1 MEAKY
6 VITNYNSKK
15 ISFLLEGNSL
25 SKVDFV
31 ENDSLIGGIYTA
43 KVVNIVKSI
52 NAAFVD
58 IGTGDYLYY
67 PIGDNED
74 RHIFLRHGKSNKV
87 CVGDEILVQVSMDP
101 IKSKKGVVSSDI
113 TLKGDYL
120 ILNRSSE
127 IGISKKITDEARRKE
142 LSDSISFLK
151 DEEKIGVIIRTAA
164 ANVDVELVKK
174 EAAELLENYH
184 EIVKKAESSVCKKL
198 IYNSDKPYINQL
210 KDIILKNKYE
220 SFSIVTDIADI
231 YEELSQTIE
240 KRYLYFYDDD
250 MLSLDKLYS
259 FEDKLKKGFN
269 KYIYLKSGGTIVV
282 EPTEAMT
289 VIDVN
294 TGKAIKGKNVQDTFL
309 KINKEAASEIARIL
323 RLRNLSG
330 IIIIDFISMTD
341 SNKSGEL
348 INHLKSE
355 LAKDETMVKY
365 VDITSLG
372 LVELTRKKISKP
384 LQISMF

>member
-1 MEAKY
+1 
-6 VITNYNSKK
+6 
-15 ISFLLEGNSL
+15 
-25 SKVDFV
+25 
-31 ENDSLIGGIYTA
+31 
-43 KVVNIVKSI
+43 
-52 NAAFVD
+52 
-58 IGTGDYLYY
+58 
-67 PIGDNED
+67 
-74 RHIFLRHGKSNKV
+74 
-87 CVGDEILVQVSMDP
+87 
-101 IKSKKGVVSSDI
+101 
-113 TLKGDYL
+113 
-120 ILNRSSE
+120 
-127 IGISKKITDEARRKE
+127 
-142 LSDSISFLK
+142 
-151 DEEKIGVIIRTAA
+151 
-164 ANVDVELVKK
+164 
-174 EAAELLENYH
+174 
-184 EIVKKAESSVCKKL
+184 
-198 IYNSDKPYINQL
+198 
-210 KDIILKNKYE
+210 
-220 SFSIVTDIADI
+220 
-231 YEELSQTIE
+231 
-240 KRYLYFYDDD
+240 

>member
-74 RHIFLRHGKSNKV
+74 RHIFLRHGMSNKV

-127 IGISKKITDEARRKE
+127 IGISKKITDEARRQE

-220 SFSIVTDIADI
+220 SFSVITDIADI
-231 YEELSQTIE
+231 YDELSQTIE

-341 SNKSGEL
+341 SNKSVEL